1 MDSILGELRRMR
13 CDIGKLHKLFNE
25 NYVCEEVVK
34 ERKGSICS
42 VNGQQYE
49 NLCYENIKHSSKIV
63 KQGGGSSH
71 NPDIYTQN
79 GHIECKPG
87 NSPDWGQSTLKWK
100 EGLWV
105 PTNELF
111 QKYMDR
117 VIFKPPPFLT
127 NKDMTHAEWLENKRD
142 YKDVYL
148 SVGDHEIQ
156 NFYRNKGCAYI
167 QIKGFGLYHLGED
180 TLELGVPEFKVDQE
194 IRIRAKIHSK
204 TKSQFSV
211 TAAFQPL
218 DIRTLK
224 PSEYSLDDRTRLPPN
239 L

>member
-1 MDSILGELRRMR
+1 
-13 CDIGKLHKLFNE
+13 
-25 NYVCEEVVK
+25 VCEEVVK